1 MFCPERSRLGYMF
14 TPSHTQSTQM
24 IYLAYANALS
34 AEPLTLS
41 NPNLTNAADPYT
53 HTHACTAQMQTPA
66 FT

>member
-1 MFCPERSRLGYMF
+1 MFCPERSRLSYMF
-14 TPSHTQSTQM
+14 TPSQTQSTQM

-41 NPNLTNAADPYT
+41 NPNLSNATDPYT

-66 FT
+66 FK